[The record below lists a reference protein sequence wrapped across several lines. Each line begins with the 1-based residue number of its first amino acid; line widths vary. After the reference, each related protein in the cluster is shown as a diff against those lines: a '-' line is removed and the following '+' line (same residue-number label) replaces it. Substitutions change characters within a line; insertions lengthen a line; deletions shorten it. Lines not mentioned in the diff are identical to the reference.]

1 MRAMASAAIS
11 RLSAIVNQHPL
22 PQEVRARR
30 DPSCARRP
38 AACPLTQKASV
49 STPQAASAASSARPR
64 VGGNRLRIANAT
76 SGNSSHSAGPCS
88 RDNKERLLPDNRRL
102 GA

>member
-11 RLSAIVNQHPL
+11 RLSAIVSQHPL

-30 DPSCARRP
+30 DPSCARRS
-38 AACPLTQKASV
+38 AACPLIHKASV
-49 STPQAASAASSARPR
+49 STRAGGQRRQQRPPR
-64 VGGNRLRIANAT
+64 VGGNRLRIANAA

-88 RDNKERLLPDNRRL
+88 RENKERLLPDNRRL